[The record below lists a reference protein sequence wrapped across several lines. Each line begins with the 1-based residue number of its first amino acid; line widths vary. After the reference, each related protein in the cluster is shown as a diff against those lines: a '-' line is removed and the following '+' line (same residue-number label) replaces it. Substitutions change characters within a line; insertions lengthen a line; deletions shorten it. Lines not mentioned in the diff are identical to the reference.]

1 MYADRITRYVD
12 TVMST
17 SFYCVGVNGQN
28 GNGQNRNG
36 LAYNVRITA
45 TPNTTTYAVGDLVTL
60 MCTVD
65 PPIATSSNI
74 NVTYSWQCN
83 GCFADGITDMVIV
96 IILTEMDN
104 ATIDCSATINNET
117 LITAVPF
124 DLLVTQGRVVCVSV
138 SGLPKS
144 IMYAYVY
151 LLFIIC
157 LWIKICYYV

>member
-1 MYADRITRYVD
+1 
-12 TVMST
+12 MST
-17 SFYCVGVNGQN
+17 SFCCVGVNGQS
-28 GNGQNRNG
+28 GSG

-65 PPIATSSNI
+65 PPISTSSNI

-83 GCFADGITDMVIV
+83 GCLADGITDMVII

-104 ATIDCSATINNET
+104 ATINCSATINNET

-124 DLLVTQGRVVCVSV
+124 DLLVTQGIELCVCVC
-138 SGLPKS
+138 
-144 IMYAYVY
+144 M
-151 LLFIIC
+151 C
-157 LWIKICYYV
+157 LSF